1 MLILAGGRA
10 MPDGR
15 EEPKAQAPVG
25 KRALGADC
33 GAHSKRTLHGVGG
46 ASPKWLPGDCGIDHD
61 SQISNAVRTISQW
74 TLSKLSLSYAAE
86 GSIQVGFGMDSKET

>member
-46 ASPKWLPGDCGIDHD
+46 ASPKWLDVE
-61 SQISNAVRTISQW
+61 STVESNTIPNLNRGQ
-74 TLSKLSLSYAAE
+74 
-86 GSIQVGFGMDSKET
+86 DD

>member
-46 ASPKWLPGDCGIDHD
+46 ASPKWLGIDCGIEHD
-61 SQISNAVRTISQW
+61 SQISTADRTISSGLFLNCPSHTQR
-74 TLSKLSLSYAAE
+74 K
-86 GSIQVGFGMDSKET
+86 DP

>member
-1 MLILAGGRA
+1 

-46 ASPKWLPGDCGIDHD
+46 ASPKWLPG
-61 SQISNAVRTISQW
+61 NRLWNRTRFTNLNRGQDDYMSQW

>member
-1 MLILAGGRA
+1 

-46 ASPKWLPGDCGIDHD
+46 ASP
-61 SQISNAVRTISQW
+61 
-74 TLSKLSLSYAAE
+74 
-86 GSIQVGFGMDSKET
+86 

>member
-1 MLILAGGRA
+1 

-33 GAHSKRTLHGVGG
+33 GAHRKRTLHGVGG
-46 ASPKWLPGDCGIDHD
+46 ASPKWLTVESNTILK
-61 SQISNAVRTISQW
+61 SQTRSGRLASGLFLNCPSHTQR
-74 TLSKLSLSYAAE
+74 KDPY
-86 GSIQVGFGMDSKET
+86 K